1 MNLNL
6 KRNIILVLR
15 FLFVS
20 YCTIFFFFKTNI
32 SKFITSCGFLYVS
45 NLILILTIVSDIVNS
60 VNSVAG

>member
-20 YCTIFFFFKTNI
+20 YCTIFFFKTNI